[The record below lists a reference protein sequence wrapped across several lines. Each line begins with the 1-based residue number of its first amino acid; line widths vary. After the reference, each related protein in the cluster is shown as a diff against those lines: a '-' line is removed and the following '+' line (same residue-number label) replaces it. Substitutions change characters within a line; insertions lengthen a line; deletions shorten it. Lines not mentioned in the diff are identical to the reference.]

1 MKTSRLTR
9 VAGIFFALI
18 VSTQVAF
25 SSTTLDNKD
34 KNKTNQ
40 KSCINSISGLTEY
53 QKERIVEI
61 ERQNQTIKIELREKQ
76 HSARG
81 KKQKEDI
88 KIQMDKQDESYEF
101 AIKALLSADQQ
112 LQFDQ
117 FQSIGTNKKYPSQKQ
132 GGGKG
137 KGGGKGNGQK
147 YMM

>member
-9 VAGIFFALI
+9 VAVIFFGLI
-18 VSTQVAF
+18 VTTEVAV
-25 SSTTLDNKD
+25 SSNNLDEKGR
-34 KNKTNQ
+34 NKTHQ

-53 QKERIVEI
+53 QKERILEI
-61 ERQNQTIKIELREKQ
+61 EQQNQTIKIDLREKQ
-76 HSARG
+76 RSASG